1 MSYQP
6 QGIKKIYHTLKRN
19 LAAVWLNQFHPVQ
32 LAITGSQGKT
42 NTTGL
47 VTQVLEQFG
56 PTVRTDISL
65 DTTFNVPITALK
77 VRPWTKYVVWELG
90 IDHPG
95 EMDHHHEIAHPSIAC
110 ITGISAVH
118 TDEEHMG
125 SLETLIREKRK
136 IIEHLPKS
144 GTAILN
150 HDNEYTKGMANHTK
164 AAVQWFGMTPDCTMW
179 TDPKSI
185 KLTLAG
191 TSATCYLNEGNTSRA
206 IEMRTGLIGAFH
218 FYNIMNAYLMVRAA
232 VLDRDITATFVKVVR
247 DMKPLQGRMSVEDGP
262 LGTVLLNDSLRA
274 SPGSTKAGLESLE
287 LMEYSKGRKIAV
299 IGEMGELA
307 DPEKEHRKTGEQIAA
322 MHFDYVLCI
331 GPLRKFTINEAIK
344 RGFPENKI
352 GYAKDVFEAADILK
366 RTLRK
371 NDLWYLKGSLLR
383 NYNRILKILRGEK
396 VCCDA
401 VLCPY
406 EHCS

>member
-6 QGIKKIYHTLKRN
+6 TGVKKIYHSIKRR
-19 LAAVWLNQFHPVQ
+19 LARTWLDQMHPVQ

-56 PTVRTDISL
+56 PTVRTDVNL

-77 VRPWTKYVVWELG
+77 VTPWTKYVVWELG

-95 EMDHHHEIAHPSIAC
+95 EMDRHHEIASPTIASV
-110 ITGISAVH
+110 TGISAVH

-125 SLETLIREKRK
+125 SLETLIKEKRK
-136 IIEHLPKS
+136 IIEHLPKD
-144 GTAILN
+144 GIAVLN
-150 HDNEYTKGMANHTK
+150 HDNEYTKGMEKYTQAS
-164 AAVQWFGMTPDCTMW
+164 VQWFGMTSDCTMW

-185 KLTLAG
+185 KLTPDG
-191 TSATCYLNEGNTSRA
+191 TSAVCYLNDMNTSRA
-206 IEMRTGLIGAFH
+206 IEMKTGLIGAFH

-232 VLDRDITATFVKVVR
+232 VPEHDITDAFVKTVKN
-247 DMKPLQGRMSVEDGP
+247 MKPLPGRMSIEEGP

-274 SPGSTKAGLESLE
+274 SPGSTQAGLESME
-287 LMEYSKGRKIAV
+287 LMQYKKGRKIAV

-307 DPEKEHRKTGEQIAA
+307 EPEKEHRKTGKQIAA
-322 MHFDYVLCI
+322 MHFDFVLCI
-331 GPLRKFTINEAIK
+331 GPLRKHTMEEAIK
-344 RGFPENKI
+344 RGFPKDKI
-352 GYAKDVFEAADILK
+352 AYAKDVFEAADILK
-366 RTLRK
+366 KTLKK

-383 NYNRILKILRGEK
+383 NYNRILKLLRGEK
-396 VCCDA
+396 VCCNA

>member
-6 QGIKKIYHTLKRN
+6 TGIKKTYHTLKRK
-19 LAAVWLNQFHPVQ
+19 LAKSWLDQLHPVQ

-42 NTTGL
+42 NTTEI
-47 VTQVLEQFG
+47 VTSVLKQFG
-56 PTVRTDISL
+56 QTVRTDVNL

-77 VRPWTKYVVWELG
+77 VRPWTEYVVWELG

-95 EMDHHHEIAHPSIAC
+95 EMDQHHEIASPTISC
-110 ITGISAVH
+110 VTGISAVH

-125 SLETLIREKRK
+125 SMETLIREKRR
-136 IIEHLPKS
+136 IIEKLPAS

-150 HDNEYTKGMANHTK
+150 HDNEYTRGMATYTK
-164 AAVQWFGMTPDCTMW
+164 AQVQWFGMTSDCTMW

-185 KLTLAG
+185 KLTLEG
-191 TSATCYLNEGNTSRA
+191 TSAICYLNDRNTSRA
-206 IEMRTGLIGAFH
+206 IEVKTGLIGAFH

-232 VLDRDITATFVKVVR
+232 IPDQDITEVFVKIVK
-247 DMKPLQGRMSVEDGP
+247 DMKPLPGRMSIEEGP

-274 SPGSTKAGLESLE
+274 SPGSTQAGLESLE
-287 LMEYSKGRKIAV
+287 LMQYKKGRKIAV
-299 IGEMGELA
+299 IGEMGELKE
-307 DPEKEHRKTGEQIAA
+307 PEKEHRKTGTQIAL
-322 MHFDYVLCI
+322 MNFDYVLCI
-331 GPLRKFTINEAIK
+331 GPLRKYTMEEAVK
-344 RGFPENKI
+344 QGFPETKI
-352 GYAKDVFEAADILK
+352 GYAKDVFEAAKILK
-366 RTLRK
+366 NTLTK

-383 NYNRILKILRGEK
+383 NYNRILKLLRGEK
-396 VCCDA
+396 VCCNA